1 MAANDSAPDGSEP
14 LGDGIGAPPA
24 AEAPVAP
31 AHGGSG
37 PRGPDA
43 GAPPAAPPPDA
54 PPTCGSGRGDGEG
67 AAARAAR
74 VLAVPHSAMVSVI
87 FGMMALSFPLGAYVV
102 FSPSAP
108 GGGMVD
114 HGYPLGGI
122 GLFAAG
128 LGIEVPAAGLRL
140 GDAFAALWCAYAAV
154 FAVSALGPCRGL
166 YAELSSAMGHAGARA
181 AAAGGGAGGPHPP
194 RENYMHAAVRW
205 FAILVLA
212 SAAIAA
218 VQSYAGVPAAE
229 PPSGG
234 DEMLRFFEVAKAP
247 LAEEIGF
254 RVALVGVPLF
264 LVCAGE
270 SSLRSLAHALWHP
283 HRHLPRGPR
292 TRRAAAALVAGTAV
306 FFGVAHV
313 LSGEPW
319 GAGKL
324 AQATA
329 SGVILGW
336 VYYRH
341 GLAPAILVH
350 WAANYFVFSYAYYAA
365 LATTTTAT
373 AAFDHPILL
382 TLEGVFVA
390 AGAIALAL
398 IVLGRVAARRRR
410 HGRRPCAPCPSAPGI
425 PRRIP
430 SAPGGRP
437 SVAAGVAVPGAGGG
451 MGDPPLP
458 PGAGGMGRSGG
469 GAAAEAAAHAQRIH
483 RGPRTIAAGTAGT
496 ARRGAEQIH
505 DVIAPLGN
513 AASIPHAAR
522 PIPAGRSG
530 TIYWGEDA
538 PPARCPPYRCRG
550 LSR

>member
-1 MAANDSAPDGSEP
+1 MAAKDSAPDGSEP
-14 LGDGIGAPPA
+14 LGDCTGAPPA
-24 AEAPVAP
+24 AAAPDAA

-37 PRGPDA
+37 PAGTDA
-43 GAPPAAPPPDA
+43 VAPPAAAATDA
-54 PPTCGSGRGDGEG
+54 PPSCGSSRGGSRSGSGR
-67 AAARAAR
+67 AAARAAGI
-74 VLAVPHSAMVSVI
+74 LAVPHSAMVSVI

-102 FSPSAP
+102 FSPFAP

-114 HGYPLGGI
+114 HGYPLGSL

-128 LGIEVPAAGLRL
+128 LGVEVPAAGLRL
-140 GDAFAALWCAYAAV
+140 GDAFTALWCAYAAI

-166 YAELSSAMGHAGARA
+166 YAELSSAMGHAGART
-181 AAAGGGAGGPHPP
+181 AAAGGGAGGPGEGQPVS
-194 RENYMHAAVRW
+194 ENYMHAAVRW

-218 VQSYAGVPAAE
+218 VQSYAGLPAAE
-229 PPSGG
+229 PPAGG

-247 LAEEIGF
+247 LVEEIGF
-254 RVALVGVPLF
+254 RVALIGVPLF
-264 LVCAGE
+264 LACAGGA
-270 SSLRSLAHALWHP
+270 SVRSLARALWHP

-292 TRRAAAALVAGTAV
+292 TRRTAAALVAGTAV

-365 LATTTTAT
+365 LATSTTAA
-373 AAFDHPILL
+373 AAFDHPMLR

-398 IVLGRVAARRRR
+398 IILGRVAARRRR
-410 HGRRPCAPCPSAPGI
+410 V
-425 PRRIP
+425 PR
-430 SAPGGRP
+430 
-437 SVAAGVAVPGAGGG
+437 AGGG
-451 MGDPPLP
+451 MGGARGRLAPPSL
-458 PGAGGMGRSGG
+458 
-469 GAAAEAAAHAQRIH
+469 
-483 RGPRTIAAGTAGT
+483 
-496 ARRGAEQIH
+496 
-505 DVIAPLGN
+505 AP
-513 AASIPHAAR
+513 
-522 PIPAGRSG
+522 PAGSPPSLA
-530 TIYWGEDA
+530 DA
-538 PPARCPPYRCRG
+538 PPPPPPEWPGLARASG
-550 LSR
+550 

>member
-1 MAANDSAPDGSEP
+1 MAAKDSAPDGSEP
-14 LGDGIGAPPA
+14 LGDCTGAPPA
-24 AEAPVAP
+24 AAAPDAA

-37 PRGPDA
+37 PAGTDA
-43 GAPPAAPPPDA
+43 VAPPAAAATDA
-54 PPTCGSGRGDGEG
+54 PPSCGSSRGGSRSGSGR
-67 AAARAAR
+67 AAARAAGI
-74 VLAVPHSAMVSVI
+74 LAVPHSAMVSVI

-102 FSPSAP
+102 FSPFAP

-114 HGYPLGGI
+114 HGYPLGSL

-128 LGIEVPAAGLRL
+128 LGVEVPAAGLRL
-140 GDAFAALWCAYAAV
+140 GDAFTALWCAYAAI

-166 YAELSSAMGHAGARA
+166 YAELSSAMGHAGART
-181 AAAGGGAGGPHPP
+181 AAAGGGAGGPGEGPP
-194 RENYMHAAVRW
+194 VSENYMHAAVRW

-218 VQSYAGVPAAE
+218 VQSHAGLPAAE
-229 PPSGG
+229 PPAGG

-247 LAEEIGF
+247 LVEEIGF
-254 RVALVGVPLF
+254 RVALIGVPLF
-264 LVCAGE
+264 LACAGGA
-270 SSLRSLAHALWHP
+270 SVRSLARALWHP

-292 TRRAAAALVAGTAV
+292 TRRTAAALVAGTAV

-365 LATTTTAT
+365 LATSTTAA
-373 AAFDHPILL
+373 AAFDHPMLR

-398 IVLGRVAARRRR
+398 IILGRVAARRRR
-410 HGRRPCAPCPSAPGI
+410 V
-425 PRRIP
+425 PR
-430 SAPGGRP
+430 
-437 SVAAGVAVPGAGGG
+437 AGGG
-451 MGDPPLP
+451 MGGARGRLAPPSLAPPAGSPPPL
-458 PGAGGMGRSGG
+458 A
-469 GAAAEAAAHAQRIH
+469 
-483 RGPRTIAAGTAGT
+483 
-496 ARRGAEQIH
+496 
-505 DVIAPLGN
+505 
-513 AASIPHAAR
+513 
-522 PIPAGRSG
+522 
-530 TIYWGEDA
+530 DA
-538 PPARCPPYRCRG
+538 PPPPPPEWPGLARASG
-550 LSR
+550 

>member
-1 MAANDSAPDGSEP
+1 MAAKDSTPGGSEP
-14 LGDGIGAPPA
+14 LCDCTGAPPA
-24 AEAPVAP
+24 AAAPDAA

-37 PRGPDA
+37 PTGADA
-43 GAPPAAPPPDA
+43 VAPPAAAAPDA
-54 PPTCGSGRGDGEG
+54 PPYYGSSSGSGSGSGSGG
-67 AAARAAR
+67 AAARAAGI
-74 VLAVPHSAMVSVI
+74 LAVPHSAMMSVI
-87 FGMMALSFPLGAYVV
+87 FGMMVLSFPLGAYVV
-102 FSPSAP
+102 FSPFAP

-114 HGYPLGGI
+114 HGYPLGSL

-128 LGIEVPAAGLRL
+128 LGVEVPAAGLRL
-140 GDAFAALWCAYAAV
+140 GDAFTALWCAYAAI

-166 YAELSSAMGHAGARA
+166 YAELSSAMGHAGARTSS
-181 AAAGGGAGGPHPP
+181 GGGAGGPGEGPP
-194 RENYMHAAVRW
+194 VSENYMHAAVRW

-218 VQSYAGVPAAE
+218 VQSHAGLPAAE
-229 PPSGG
+229 PPAGG

-247 LAEEIGF
+247 LVEEIGF

-264 LVCAGE
+264 LACAGVA
-270 SSLRSLAHALWHP
+270 SVRSLARALWHP

-292 TRRAAAALVAGTAV
+292 TRRTAAALVAGTAV
-306 FFGVAHV
+306 FFGIAHV

-365 LATTTTAT
+365 LATSTTAA
-373 AAFDHPILL
+373 AAFDHPMLR

-398 IVLGRVAARRRR
+398 IILGRVAERRRR
-410 HGRRPCAPCPSAPGI
+410 PGVRGRAAAGI
-425 PRRIP
+425 PR
-430 SAPGGRP
+430 SAP
-437 SVAAGVAVPGAGGG
+437 
-451 MGDPPLP
+451 
-458 PGAGGMGRSGG
+458 
-469 GAAAEAAAHAQRIH
+469 
-483 RGPRTIAAGTAGT
+483 
-496 ARRGAEQIH
+496 
-505 DVIAPLGN
+505 
-513 AASIPHAAR
+513 
-522 PIPAGRSG
+522 PALA
-530 TIYWGEDA
+530 DA
-538 PPARCPPYRCRG
+538 PPPSPQERP
-550 LSR
+550 SRAAG